1 MTDSNPAQRRH
12 PVTGAHLR
20 FGVMGSAASGA
31 AEALKQTCREL
42 GRAVANEQCCL
53 ITGACPGLPHE
64 AAMGAKA
71 AGGHVI
77 GISPASSLQEHIEVF
92 QSPHIGYDEMIYTG
106 LGLMGRELVNI
117 HSSDIVLIVG
127 GRCGTLGEFAIAYQE
142 GKLIGVLEGSGGI
155 TTALPQMARAIRKET
170 GAEILYDR
178 DAVSLVRRLLQ
189 RFHETIQAASG
200 RWARAQAESG
210 RNSDK
215 KEALETESMRS
226 GSDCQIPAIS
236 AQSFAWDGQ
245 QIV

>member
-1 MTDSNPAQRRH
+1 MTGSNPARRYH

-20 FGVMGSAASGA
+20 FGVMGSAANGA

-92 QSPHIGYDEMIYTG
+92 HSPHVGYDDMIYTG

-155 TTALPQMARAIRKET
+155 AAALPQMARAIRKET

-189 RFHETIQAASG
+189 RFHETSQAAG
-200 RWARAQAESG
+200 GQWAGARAQSG
-210 RNSDK
+210 LNSG
-215 KEALETESMRS
+215 ERGALGA
-226 GSDCQIPAIS
+226 GSELGGLDQQVPAIS
-236 AQSFAWDGQ
+236 AQSLAWDGQ